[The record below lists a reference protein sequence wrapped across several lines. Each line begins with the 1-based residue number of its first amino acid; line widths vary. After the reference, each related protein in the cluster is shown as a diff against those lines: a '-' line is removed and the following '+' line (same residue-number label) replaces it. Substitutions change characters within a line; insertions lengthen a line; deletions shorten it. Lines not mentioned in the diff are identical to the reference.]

1 MTAIIDWRELV
12 LGSIREEFVSSCPF
26 LLLVGEGT
34 RLPPAS
40 PPPVDRF
47 DEATS
52 ISPGTA
58 LAPSVSRHAL
68 VLAVHKVRD
77 TFASMIT
84 VGRTSNNDI
93 VLLDPQVSRFHA
105 YFQTIEQG
113 LELVDADSRYGTYVD
128 GRKLEAKRGQLVAP
142 HQTIRFG
149 DQSLSLLTAEACWD
163 LYHRAV
169 RAGPKG

>member
-1 MTAIIDWRELV
+1 MTAIVDWRELV
-12 LGSIREEFVSSCPF
+12 LGSNREEFVSSCPF
-26 LLLVGEGT
+26 LLLVGEST

-40 PPPVDRF
+40 PPPGDRF
-47 DEATS
+47 DETTS
-52 ISPGTA
+52 ISLGTA
-58 LAPSVSRHAL
+58 LAPAVSRHAL
-68 VLAVHKVRD
+68 VLAVRKVRD

-105 YFQTIEQG
+105 YFQTLDQG

-128 GRKLEAKRGQLVAP
+128 GRKLAAKRGELVMP
-142 HQTIRFG
+142 DQTIRFG
-149 DQSLSLLTAEACWD
+149 DQSLTLLTAEACWN

-169 RAGPKG
+169 KAAPRE